1 MRIDIALNFS
11 EKPFGRLM
19 SDGRFS
25 GERFRTELLVPA
37 FLDTDEEVVVA
48 LDGVSR
54 GYGSSFLE
62 EAFAGLLRSGIDY
75 SEIKRRLVIET
86 SDNDYLHEIWDYIEE
101 HHKYSSK
108 PHKVE

>member
-1 MRIDIALNFS
+1 MRIDIALDFS
-11 EKPFGRLM
+11 EKPFGRFK
-19 SDGRFS
+19 SDGKFS
-25 GERFRTELLVPA
+25 GERFRDEFLIPA
-37 FLDTDEEVVVA
+37 FNEEQGKIIVY